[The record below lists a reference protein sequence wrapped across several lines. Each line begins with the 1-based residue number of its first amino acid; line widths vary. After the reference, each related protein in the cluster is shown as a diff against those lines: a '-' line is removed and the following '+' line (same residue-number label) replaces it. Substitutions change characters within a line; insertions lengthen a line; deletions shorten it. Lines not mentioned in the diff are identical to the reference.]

1 MKRIITTLSV
11 AAVLSSQQL
20 ALPILIGISLPA
32 AFTEEVIAQP
42 RRGGGRPSGGRRR
55 PSGGRSRP
63 SGNRVNRKPAN
74 RNNMNRDRKNSG
86 RVNRGGNRNFNP
98 GGNRNFNPGGNRNFN
113 PGGNRNI
120 NRGGDRT
127 FNRGSRRTNAVNRGD
142 VNINRNNINV
152 GGRNYRRPRNVNVN
166 ARRNVYVGRP
176 GWRTYGSYW
185 GPYGVHA
192 GFAWLTFLTSALLI
206 GSYSSAQNNQTTV
219 YVYIVEEDGVQKE
232 YHVDEDGE
240 ILSVEVLS

>member
-11 AAVLSSQQL
+11 AAVLSAQQL
-20 ALPILIGISLPA
+20 ALPILISISLPA

-42 RRGGGRPSGGRRR
+42 RRGGGRPSGGRSR
-55 PSGGRSRP
+55 PSGNRSRP
-63 SGNRVNRKPAN
+63 SGNRSRPSGNRSRSSGNRVNRKPAN

-86 RVNRGGNRNFNP
+86 RVNRGGNRNINR
-98 GGNRNFNPGGNRNFN
+98 GGNRNL
-113 PGGNRNI
+113 
-120 NRGGDRT
+120 NRGGDHI
-127 FNRGSRRTNAVNRGD
+127 FNRGGNRTNAINRGD

-206 GSYSSAQNNQTTV
+206 GSYSSAQNNQTTA

>member
-42 RRGGGRPSGGRRR
+42 RRGGGRPSGGRRRPSGGRRR

-98 GGNRNFNPGGNRNFN
+98 GGNRNFNPGGNRN
-113 PGGNRNI
+113 I

-142 VNINRNNINV
+142 VNINRNNFNV
-152 GGRNYRRPRNVNVN
+152 GGRNYRRPRNVNID
-166 ARRNVYVGRP
+166 ARRNVYVDRP
-176 GWRTYGSYW
+176 GWRSYGSHW

-206 GSYSSAQNNQTTV
+206 GSYSSSQNNQTV
-219 YVYIVEEDGVQKE
+219 YVYIVEEDGVEKE

>member
-55 PSGGRSRP
+55 PSGGRRRPSGGRSRP

-98 GGNRNFNPGGNRNFN
+98 GGNRN
-113 PGGNRNI
+113 I

-142 VNINRNNINV
+142 VNINRNNFNV

-206 GSYSSAQNNQTTV
+206 GSYSSAQNNQTTA

>member
-42 RRGGGRPSGGRRR
+42 RRGGGRPSGGRSR
-55 PSGGRSRP
+55 PSGNRSRLSGNRSRP

-86 RVNRGGNRNFNP
+86 RVNRGGNRNINR
-98 GGNRNFNPGGNRNFN
+98 GGNRNL
-113 PGGNRNI
+113 
-120 NRGGDRT
+120 NRGGDRI
-127 FNRGSRRTNAVNRGD
+127 FNRGGNRTNAINRGD